1 MRQGGAM
8 LANFPQIHTFGISAG
23 FGQGDEPRWSVRRLF
38 YPLLVRV
45 FLSGE
50 EYNKIRF
57 HTESR

>member
-1 MRQGGAM
+1 M